1 MSSFRFY
8 IINQVSSQV
17 QVSGLTSL
25 IKLDKLGQ
33 RTDVSFEVVEM
44 RVAGAALVGRYT
56 LILYNLWLA
65 CLKNTE
71 NFLM

>member
-17 QVSGLTSL
+17 QVSGLTGL

-44 RVAGAALVGRYT
+44 RVAGAALVRRYT
-56 LILYNLWLA
+56 LILYNLSLV
-65 CLKNTE
+65 CLKTTE
-71 NFLM
+71 II